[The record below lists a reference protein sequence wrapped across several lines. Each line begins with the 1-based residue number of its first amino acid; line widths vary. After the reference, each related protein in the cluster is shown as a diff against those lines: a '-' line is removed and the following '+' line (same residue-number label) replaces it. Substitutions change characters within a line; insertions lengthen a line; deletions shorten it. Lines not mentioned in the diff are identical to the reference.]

1 MSLDMGNF
9 QVNAGSPEFG
19 SSLPVNIGQPSAIA
33 DTYNANASS
42 AGTYEVAMNKQDLAI
57 AQWGASK
64 YGSTNPSASSTPV
77 FYGANGM
84 PLDAKPIPRGIG
96 ALKQ

>member
-1 MSLDMGNF
+1 MSLDIGNF
-9 QVNAGSPEFG
+9 QIDAGSPGFG
-19 SSLPVNIGQPSAIA
+19 SSLPVSIGQPSAIA
-33 DTYNANASS
+33 DSYNVSS

-77 FYGANGM
+77 FYGADGM